1 MNVKESFL
9 NIGHFQ
15 LNNGGIFAFAFGRI
29 GGWVILPCVS
39 SIPRYMLL
47 LIGEMFWFQRSLVQ
61 YR

>member
-9 NIGHFQ
+9 NFGHFQ
-15 LNNGGIFAFAFGRI
+15 FNNGGIFAFGRI

-39 SIPRYMLL
+39 CIPRYMLL
-47 LIGEMFWFQRSLVQ
+47 LVGEMFRFQWSLVQ